1 MRNLQSRKFEFS
13 SGFVK
18 KLIELAE
25 GKISSEMFES
35 VLERLK
41 EESVKYFFNSS
52 SEANLLR
59 IISSVYDRAFL
70 FGELLRYPHHAE
82 ILIAV
87 SASSNYLTDI
97 IVRNPEYLY
106 QIFDQDYLSNKP
118 QSYDYMIE
126 LQGPDKFKSLGAKLN
141 FLRQFKKRNILRIGT
156 ADILGIYDLAAV
168 TEQLSLLANSII
180 EKLFDLCFDEICAKY
195 NLSGLKKNFS
205 LCSLGKLG
213 GSELNYSSDVDLI
226 LFYDDDLPLP
236 AVNKE
241 YREILTETA
250 LLFIKA
256 STEITDHGYIYR
268 IDFRLR
274 PDGKNSAL
282 CNSLYNYSR
291 YYEMRGE
298 DWERQML
305 IKLNFLSG
313 DKAIFEKFSKF
324 IQPFIYPATFSDSV
338 KERIREMKLNIER
351 QHDEIDNVKTFKGGI
366 RDIEFS
372 VQALQLLNGGRN
384 KNLRSGN
391 TLVSIAAL
399 AEAALL
405 KPDEKETLSSA
416 YIFYRK
422 IEHFLQLMDDRQ
434 THSIP
439 ENRELQNKLS
449 IFLQLNSAEEFR
461 KELKSFRNDVR
472 RIYNEILS
480 SEEAN
485 QERIF
490 NKIEFNN
497 RARALSNISYLRTG
511 KGIVGRKE
519 FDTRTIELFA
529 SVEPSLFKYLKKAA
543 DPDKILENF
552 VKIMRGTK
560 FPSIWFGEIAN
571 ERSLKNFL
579 SLCHYCQKG
588 VDLISNGGEAE
599 ELYLSHKVFQKQFE
613 TEELS
618 SMDSIILSSAVQ
630 FSLGLISAEQVSNIL
645 TSTIK
650 QKIAS
655 VFQKHNFTSKYFVAG
670 LGSFGSDN
678 MSFSSDVDLII
689 VAEEVESNPQIQ
701 KEFQYLLLQIGE
713 MIKPFS
719 ADFKLRPEG
728 NKSPLVSGI
737 HNYNEYLDKRA
748 RVWEFQSLLK
758 LKFVCGDENLFE
770 NFKGMI
776 FKRFDSFDSAEIR
789 IKILNMYSEILKQ
802 QIRTSGFNIK
812 KEKGGLLT
820 IDFLLQAV
828 AMFDPRFYRECFGKS
843 IQGIIKIL
851 KDKIDSEDLKT
862 LKHNFS
868 FLKETALAIQ
878 NIAGSANSII
888 PASTGNKLVLSHFL
902 RFKNIEAFDEQL
914 KEIIK
919 QNNSLFEKYAA
930 G

>member
-106 QIFDQDYLSNKP
+106 QIFDQDYLSSKP
-118 QSYDYMIE
+118 QAYDYTNE
-126 LQGPDKFKSLGAKLN
+126 LLGPDKFKSLGAKLN